1 MVFVASGGLLA
12 KSYYSEY
19 RVFTSGV
26 TIGELF
32 WELDIDEKKYF
43 TEIKLKDRGFLSS
56 LFSFDGHYVSNGHV
70 YEGVFFPIEYS
81 QKWETNK
88 KKRNIQ
94 IKFKKSKISKIVQE
108 PKEVEFP
115 RLDMYDLVEYSDP
128 LTSFIK
134 LLFGF
139 SESKTF
145 DGRRVY
151 VMVKKLDDNEKN
163 KKTYIIDAYNNIWA
177 DHNRNDLEEITIIK
191 KPGDILPDAVYINFK
206 GRLFK
211 VLKN

>member
-1 MVFVASGGLLA
+1 MKYIFKLFVFFLVFVASGGLLA

-81 QKWETNK
+81 QKW
-88 KKRNIQ
+88 
-94 IKFKKSKISKIVQE
+94 
-108 PKEVEFP
+108 
-115 RLDMYDLVEYSDP
+115 
-128 LTSFIK
+128 
-134 LLFGF
+134 
-139 SESKTF
+139 
-145 DGRRVY
+145 
-151 VMVKKLDDNEKN
+151 
-163 KKTYIIDAYNNIWA
+163 
-177 DHNRNDLEEITIIK
+177 
-191 KPGDILPDAVYINFK
+191 
-206 GRLFK
+206 
-211 VLKN
+211 